1 MPYTNSVWESITRL
15 SRIQWPRMQWNHLL
29 QWATSNYRKRKN
41 ILHIIARLSLS
52 TTVYYIWFERN
63 NRIFTSTF
71 HPPQHT
77 SAEIIQL
84 IIRSHLENMGRKN
97 PIPDAIREIWNMHP

>member
-1 MPYTNSVWESITRL
+1 
-15 SRIQWPRMQWNHLL
+15 MQWNLLL
-29 QWATSNYRKRKN
+29 QWAASNYRKMKN
-41 ILHIIARLSLS
+41 ILHIIAQLSLS
-52 TTVYYIWFERN
+52 TIIYYIWFERN
-63 NRIFTSTF
+63 NRIFTSTL

-84 IIRSHLENMGRKN
+84 IRSHLENIGRKN